1 MDGLEHPLAAKTRK
15 EGQKRPGQGQQCP
28 GLGQQLCRFPEARAE
43 KRLEFLVPL
52 LKYKDSIIFQQL
64 ALHMN

>member
-1 MDGLEHPLAAKTRK
+1 MDRLEHPPPTTARK
-15 EGQKRPGQGQQCP
+15 QGQERPEQGQQCP
-28 GLGQQLCRFPEARAE
+28 GLGQQLGRFPEAQAE

-52 LKYKDSIIFQQL
+52 LKYKDSIIFEQL